1 MIWCALVIAIKG
13 SYSVLGLG
21 LILAGGLLALL
32 SYFVLVSVSLTAT
45 GVSAIIIGGVSLALA
60 SGEPRIPPEA
70 SAILLESGLDNISE
84 IIEEIGLE
92 SKAIYLPS
100 SLTSGKPQAF
110 IPLHS
115 NPHTPKFEKPLPKRL
130 IVKFG
135 PNPDDMGILLT
146 TPGSAI
152 TGIIASKPD
161 PSAGDLEAALES
173 VLVGTINLVDSAR
186 VNMDNEKIIVEV
198 SNPRLEYK
206 KTVVYER
213 LGSPIASMVASIAA
227 EVLDKPVSI
236 VREESEKG
244 KCVIELKVVG

>member
-1 MIWCALVIAIKG
+1 VRLIAIKG

-21 LILAGGLLALL
+21 LILGGGLLALL

-60 SGEPRIPPEA
+60 RGELRIPPEA
-70 SAILLESGLDNISE
+70 SAILLEAGLDNISA
-84 IIEEIGLE
+84 IIEEIGLD

-110 IPLHS
+110 IPLNS
-115 NPHTPKFEKPLPKRL
+115 NLHTRKFEKPLPKRL

-152 TGIIASKPD
+152 SGTITSRPD
-161 PSAGDLEAALES
+161 QSEGDLEAALES
-173 VLVGTINLVDSAR
+173 VLVGTVNLVDSAR
-186 VNMDNEKIIVEV
+186 VNMDNEKIIIEV

-206 KTVVYER
+206 KSVVYER

-227 EVLDKPVSI
+227 EVLHKPVSI
-236 VREESEKG
+236 VREEPEKS
-244 KCVIELKVVG
+244 KCVIELKLVG